1 MEIELKERVVQSFTA
16 NLLHNTHLN
25 SLCES
30 SLAQLCEVSAAASGA
45 VLINRSGTL
54 DLVACHGDPFTV
66 DLAASPVVT
75 RAFDQMDPSYHVFD
89 HGQGLKVM
97 LVPLVFQ
104 GIGLGVV
111 VLADNEG
118 KHNKG
123 RTEEQGP
130 EVIELITTLCN
141 ILSLAINN
149 SLVLQELDQLASL
162 DPLSGLLNH
171 RLGMQRLNEEI
182 ARAKRTKTRI
192 GLLIVD
198 LDNFKTVNDSYG
210 RVIGDQLLSAVAWG
224 LQEIVRGGDVLAHCS
239 GGTFMVVTTN
249 ASGPDVSRVAER
261 VRRQIANTVIAAK
274 NGSEIT
280 PVSATASVGCVSFP
294 DHPAQDCDAMFAAAS
309 EALTFAKETGR
320 DRVMV
325 AGRLNVVAMST
336 RSSKGPADHAG

>member
-1 MEIELKERVVQSFTA
+1 MG
-16 NLLHNTHLN
+16 
-25 SLCES
+25 
-30 SLAQLCEVSAAASGA
+30 AAASGA

-118 KHNKG
+118 NDNEGKDNEGKDNEDG
-123 RTEEQGP
+123 AEEQGP

-182 ARAKRTKTRI
+182 ARAKRTRTRI
-192 GLLIVD
+192 GLMIVD
-198 LDNFKTVNDSYG
+198 LDNFKAVNDSYG

-239 GGTFMVVTTN
+239 GGTFMIVTTN

-261 VRRQIANTVIAAK
+261 VRRQVASTVIAAK

-309 EALTFAKETGR
+309 EALAFAKETGR
-320 DRVMV
+320 DQVMV

-336 RSSKGPADHAG
+336 RSPKGPADHAG

>member
-1 MEIELKERVVQSFTA
+1 MKERVVQSFTA

-123 RTEEQGP
+123 RREEQGP